1 VNRQRQFA
9 FHIESAWKFVP
20 GEFIFCA
27 DTFDRQFLS
36 PKKGSPARSQNR
48 KLTRTALTTLGHVP
62 IIGTWPKCH
71 LQENPL
77 PAGAPQAGALVGARA
92 FFEGDDL
99 KQLDKLSNAK
109 KTRQSKL
116 R

>member
-1 VNRQRQFA
+1 MNRQRQFA
-9 FHIESAWKFVP
+9 FHIESSWKFVP
-20 GEFIFCA
+20 GEFIFRA
-27 DTFDRQFLS
+27 DATDRQFLS

-48 KLTRTALTTLGHVP
+48 KVTRTALTTLDYFP
-62 IIGTWPKCH
+62 TIGAWPKCH

-77 PAGAPQAGALVGARA
+77 PARAPETGALVGARA
-92 FFEGDDL
+92 FYDGGDL
-99 KQLDKLSNAK
+99 KQLDKLSNSK